1 MTSNP
6 FRSLSLIAV
15 LCTNLACGAKQDEH
29 ARADD
34 GEEHRDEAAGEATAN
49 REEGGHDEAGH
60 ADGEGEAGEVRVP
73 LEGVRGLAFVRVGE
87 PQEEGVWAP
96 AEAVS
101 DSAAVAI
108 VTAPAAGIV
117 RRLLVRPGE
126 TVREGQAVAELAS
139 AEVAD
144 LAARFRSAKAQEART
159 QVELARERT
168 LLAAQ
173 ATSRHELE
181 AAEAAHSAA
190 AAEVVAA
197 RQSLAA
203 RGVNPETFAGTAFLR
218 APVGGTLERWEI
230 ALGQGVEA
238 GTSLATI
245 RDRLASRVR
254 VELAP
259 PGPTEWIVGSTT
271 EVRRGDGT
279 RWPATVEGLPAGLT
293 AETRRYPYI
302 LRLDG
307 EPLPAP
313 GTPLE
318 VRVPLTRGIVLP
330 QEALQ
335 LVEGDWGVF
344 VREAGDAVFRR
355 VRRGAEL
362 GGDVLVLEGI
372 EPGVEVATA
381 GAYLLRPLW
390 MKRMGG
396 GEQHAH

>member
-1 MTSNP
+1 MTSNTLR
-6 FRSLSLIAV
+6 FLSLTAV
-15 LCTNLACGAKQDEH
+15 LCTTLACAAKQDEH
-29 ARADD
+29 GHGDAVDD
-34 GEEHRDEAAGEATAN
+34 EHHEAGAETAAH
-49 REEGGHDEAGH
+49 GGVGHEEAGH
-60 ADGEGEAGEVRVP
+60 EEGEGEEGEVRVP
-73 LEGVRGLAFVRVGE
+73 LEGLRGLAFVRVGE

-101 DSAAVAI
+101 DSASVGI

-126 TVREGQAVAELAS
+126 TVRAGQAVAELAS

-144 LAARFRSAKAQEART
+144 LAARYQSAKAQEART
-159 QVELARERT
+159 KVELERERT
-168 LLAAQ
+168 LLAAR

-181 AAEAAHSAA
+181 AAEAAYTAA
-190 AAEVVAA
+190 TAEVLAA

-203 RGVNPETFAGTAFLR
+203 RGVNPETFAGTAFLK
-218 APVGGTLERWEI
+218 APVAGTLERWEI

-259 PGPTEWIVGSTT
+259 PGPTEWSVGSRS
-271 EVRRGDGT
+271 EVRRGDGS
-279 RWPATVEGLPAGLT
+279 RWTATVEGLPAGLT
-293 AETRRYPYI
+293 GETRRYPYI
-302 LRLDG
+302 LRLEG
-307 EPLPAP
+307 GPLPAP

-344 VREAGDAVFRR
+344 VREEDDAVFRK

-372 EPGVEVATA
+372 ESGVEVATA

-390 MKRMGG
+390 LKRMGG

>member
-1 MTSNP
+1 MTASS
-6 FRSLSLIAV
+6 FRFLTLTAV
-15 LCTNLACGAKQDEH
+15 MSAALACGGEPRE
-29 ARADD
+29 RA
-34 GEEHRDEAAGEATAN
+34 HPAAEAADH
-49 REEGGHDEAGH
+49 HDEAGDEALAH
-60 ADGEGEAGEVRVP
+60 REEAGPEAGEGEAEEVRVP
-73 LEGVRGLAFVRVGE
+73 LEGLRGLAFVRVGE

-117 RRLLVRPGE
+117 RQLLARPGE
-126 TVREGQAVAELAS
+126 TVRAGQVVAELAS
-139 AEVAD
+139 AEIAD
-144 LAARFRSAKAQEART
+144 LAARYRSARAQEGRT
-159 QVELARERT
+159 RVEVERERT

-173 ATSRHELE
+173 ATSRHDVE
-181 AAEAAHSAA
+181 AAEAAHAA
-190 AAEVVAA
+190 TAAEVLAA

-203 RGVNPETFAGTAFLR
+203 RGVNPETFAGTAFLE
-218 APVGGTLERWEI
+218 APVGGTLERWEV
-230 ALGQGVEA
+230 ALGQGVDA
-238 GTSLATI
+238 GTALATI

-259 PGPTEWIVGSTT
+259 PGPTEWKAGSPS

-279 RWPATVEGLPAGLT
+279 RWAATVEGLPAGLT
-293 AETRRYPYI
+293 AETRRYPYL
-302 LRLDG
+302 LRLDDG
-307 EPLPAP
+307 PLPAP

-344 VREAGDAVFRR
+344 VREGGDAVFRK

-362 GGDVLVLEGI
+362 GGDVLVLEGL

>member
-6 FRSLSLIAV
+6 VRVLGLLVVLLS
-15 LCTNLACGAKQDEH
+15 TLACGAQEDE
-29 ARADD
+29 RAHEGESDD
-34 GEEHRDEAAGEATAN
+34 GHEDST
-49 REEGGHDEAGH
+49 RESASGHSEGAEGA
-60 ADGEGEAGEVRVP
+60 EGEGEVRVP
-73 LEGVRGLAFVRVGE
+73 LAGLRGLAFVRVGE

-101 DSAAVAI
+101 DSTSVAI
-108 VTAPAAGIV
+108 VSAPASGIV
-117 RRLLVRPGE
+117 RRLLVRSGE
-126 TVREGQAVAELAS
+126 TVRAGQAVAELAS

-144 LAARFRSAKAQEART
+144 LAARHRSAQAQQART
-159 QVELARERT
+159 QLEVERERT
-168 LLAAQ
+168 LLAAS

-181 AAEAAHSAA
+181 AAEAASAA
-190 AAEVVAA
+190 ATAEVLAA

-203 RGVNPETFAGTAFLR
+203 RGVDPEEFSGTALLR
-218 APVGGTLERWEI
+218 APIAGTLERWEI

-259 PGPTEWIVGSTT
+259 PGPTDWAVGATT

-279 RWPATVEGLPAGLT
+279 RWRAEVEGLPAGLT
-293 AETRRYPYI
+293 SETRRYPYI
-302 LRLDG
+302 LRLEG
-307 EPLPAP
+307 GPLPAP

-344 VREAGDAVFRR
+344 VRESGDAVFRK

-362 GGDVLVLEGI
+362 GGDVLVLEGL
-372 EPGVEVATA
+372 EPGLEVATA

-396 GEQHAH
+396 GEHHAH

>member
-1 MTSNP
+1 MTASAIR
-6 FRSLSLIAV
+6 FLCWIAILSA
-15 LCTNLACGAKQDEH
+15 TLACGARREEH
-29 ARADD
+29 AHAEGGAD
-34 GEEHRDEAAGEATAN
+34 HRDEANGDATAHS
-49 REEGGHDEAGH
+49 EERGHDEAGQQ
-60 ADGEGEAGEVRVP
+60 EGMGNAGEVRVP
-73 LEGVRGLAFVRVGE
+73 LEGLRGLAFVRVGE

-101 DSAAVAI
+101 DSSSVAI

-117 RRLLVRPGE
+117 RRLLVRAGE
-126 TVREGQAVAELAS
+126 SVRAGQAVAELAS
-139 AEVAD
+139 AELAD
-144 LAARFRSAKAQEART
+144 LAARYRSAQVQETRT
-159 QVELARERT
+159 KVELERERT
-168 LLAAQ
+168 LLAAR

-181 AAEAAHSAA
+181 AAEAAQAAA
-190 AAEVVAA
+190 AAEVLAA

-203 RGVNPETFAGTAFLR
+203 RGVNPETFTGTALLA
-218 APVGGTLERWEI
+218 APVAGTLERWDV

-259 PGPTEWIVGSTT
+259 PGPTDWRVGSTS

-293 AETRRYPYI
+293 GETRRYPYT
-302 LRLDG
+302 LRLEG
-307 EPLPAP
+307 GPLPAP

-344 VREAGDAVFRR
+344 VRDRGEAVFRK